1 MHLAR
6 EYLQHPIQQN
16 RFRHASQYLL
26 QVVHGFQLPLKQ
38 RTKLQD
44 GGRPL
49 LRVQRDPQ
57 QQMLRAPL
65 QPQHRHASAMN
76 LELGISMPLDEL
88 EALSWPRLHE
98 LHRLAAQL

>member
-1 MHLAR
+1 MRLAR
-6 EYLQHPIQQN
+6 EHLQQPIQQN
-16 RFRHASQYLL
+16 RFRHASQHLL
-26 QVVHGFQLPLKQ
+26 QVAQWLQLPLKQ
-38 RTKLQD
+38 RTKLQN

-49 LRVQRDPQ
+49 LRVQRDLQ

-76 LELGISMPLDEL
+76 LELGISVPFHEL